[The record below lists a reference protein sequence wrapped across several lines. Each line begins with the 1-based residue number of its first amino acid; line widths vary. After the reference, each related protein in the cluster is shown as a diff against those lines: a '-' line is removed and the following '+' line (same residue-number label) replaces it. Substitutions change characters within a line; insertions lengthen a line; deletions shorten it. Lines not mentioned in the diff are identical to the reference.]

1 MDRSKGNLKY
11 KKKVFKSSW
20 IGYGPEVHKFEK
32 NFANFIGTKYAVAVN
47 SGTAALHL
55 ALLCNG
61 FKKNKQVLVPSIT
74 FSATA
79 ASALYCGL
87 KPKFVD
93 IRKEDLTID
102 FEDIKR
108 KYNKNCVA
116 LICVHMGG
124 HPAQM
129 EKIRPWAKKKNLF
142 LIEDSAESCGS
153 IYKGKKNWNVV

>member
-1 MDRSKGNLKY
+1 MTKVRLFKPWIGQKEISNI
-11 KKKVFKSSW
+11 KKVFKSSW

-129 EKIRPWAKKKNLF
+129 EKIRPWAKKEK
-142 LIEDSAESCGS
+142 SVSH
-153 IYKGKKNWNVV
+153 